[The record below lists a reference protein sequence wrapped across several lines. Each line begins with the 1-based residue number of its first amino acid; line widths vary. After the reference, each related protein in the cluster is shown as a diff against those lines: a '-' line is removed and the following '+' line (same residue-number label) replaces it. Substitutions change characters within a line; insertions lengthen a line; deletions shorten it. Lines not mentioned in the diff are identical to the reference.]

1 MTDAVWRLA
10 VVDGIRWAVGP
21 SDVGPKWFLTPGTGL
36 DAVLRGDTTLERWMA
51 DATDEPVPS
60 GVRVIVPIESQDV
73 WAAGVTFKRSL
84 AARREESQEP
94 DQYDRVYEAERPEL
108 FFKATAASVCGPG
121 EVVMIRGDSNWNV
134 PEPEIALVAAADG
147 SLVAITLGNDMS
159 SREIEGENLLYLP
172 QAKIYDGS
180 CALGPCLIP
189 IAGLRLEEETL
200 AMRIERDGNTVFDGS
215 IGMSELNRTPEEL
228 LRWLFRALSFPS
240 GVVLLTGTGV
250 VPEDD
255 FSLMDDDSITIHLI
269 DRLSLENTVGT
280 VGAE

>member
-10 VVDGIRWAVGP
+10 AADGFRWAVGP
-21 SDVGPKWFLTPGTGL
+21 SDLGPKWFLAHGSSI
-36 DAVLRGDTTLERWMA
+36 DAVLRGETTLQSWMA

-60 GVRVIVPIESQDV
+60 GVRVLAPIESQDV

-84 AARREESQEP
+84 AARREESREP

-108 FFKATAASVCGPG
+108 FFKATAASVRGPG
-121 EVVMIRGDSNWNV
+121 EVVMIRGDSDWNV
-134 PEPEIALVAAADG
+134 PEPEVALVAAADG

-189 IAGLRLEEETL
+189 IEGLRLEGETL
-200 AMRIERDGNTVFDGS
+200 AMRIDRDGGTVFDGS
-215 IGMSELNRTPEEL
+215 ISMSELNRTPDEL

-240 GVVLLTGTGV
+240 GVVLLTGTGL

-255 FSLMDDDSITIHLI
+255 FSLRDDDSITIRLS
-269 DRLSLENTVGT
+269 DRLSLENSVGT
-280 VGAE
+280 VGGE